1 MRKTIW
7 ALWLGLIWAA
17 AWAQTPA
24 AMWRF
29 FGNPAANNP
38 ALPGIG
44 KATIYYPCLTRLY
57 AVNLED
63 GTLKWQYPAD
73 APLNAT
79 IIGQPVEGEG
89 LVYIGVSN
97 GNVLALDVNTGSLR
111 WVFTADSAPT
121 ARPILDEG
129 VLYVGTGRGELY
141 ALNARSGEPLWREPY
156 RADDYISGRLVKD
169 GDTLFFGTNSGF
181 VHAVSAAGGRRR
193 WLFRLPA
200 PNYDP
205 QPVFANGSL
214 YVTTNDVVIA
224 LNPNSGAVR
233 WSRRFSTEFRLAP
246 AADENHI
253 AVVTR
258 ENRLYV
264 FDHQGKIVAGDREP
278 IELLYEPLTAP
289 EIHNGKLW
297 VATRRGTLLCYT
309 LPDGKLEWVYT
320 LRPPEGTVDQNN
332 RRVAYL
338 ALTGKPVFT
347 PSGFV
352 VATAEGN
359 LTAFGFGWVDRT
371 APQVVRTTP
380 AIGEMM
386 SGQLPLDFTARLRDD
401 ASGINPASVQWLL
414 NDEPLPAEYEASL
427 GEVTVRLRAGTA
439 AKPLPDGRHTMTLV
453 ATDWAGNTVR
463 HNWAIYIDNSLR
475 RAPAR
480 PQQQQQQG
488 GSGAP
493 GAPGG
498 GRGGRGGGADF

>member
-7 ALWLGLIWAA
+7 AFWLGLIWAA
-17 AWAQTPA
+17 AWTQTPA

-29 FGNPAANNP
+29 FGSPAANNP
-38 ALPGIG
+38 ALPGVG

-57 AVNLED
+57 AVDLES

-89 LVYIGVSN
+89 LVYIGASN
-97 GNVLALDVNTGSLR
+97 GNVLALDIATGSLR

-141 ALNARSGEPLWREPY
+141 ALNARNGEPLWREPY
-156 RADDYISGRLVKD
+156 RVDDYISGRLVKE
-169 GDTLFFGTNSGF
+169 GDTLFFGTNGGF

-205 QPVFANGSL
+205 QPVFASGSL

-233 WSRRFSTEFRLAP
+233 WSRRFNTEFRLAP

-253 AVVTR
+253 AVITR

-264 FDHQGKIVAGDREP
+264 FDHQGRIVAGDREP

-297 VATRRGTLLCYT
+297 VATRRGTLLCYA
-309 LPDGKLEWVYT
+309 LPEGKLEWVYT

-338 ALTGKPVFT
+338 AITSKPVFT
-347 PSGFV
+347 PNGFV

-371 APQVVRTTP
+371 VPQVVRTTP

-401 ASGINPASVQWLL
+401 GSGIIPASVQWLL
-414 NDEPLPAEYEASL
+414 NDEPLPAEYEPSL

-439 AKPLPDGRHTMTLV
+439 AKPLPDGRHTMTLI

-463 HNWAIYIDNSLR
+463 HSWAIYIDNSLR

-480 PQQQQQQG
+480 PQQQQQG

-493 GAPGG
+493 GTPGG
-498 GRGGRGGGADF
+498 RRGGRGGGADF